1 MAKSYN
7 LVYSETTADFLL
19 RLSKRRL
26 SPLLYDLR
34 KLAENPNVRSDY
46 CVQDSQG
53 RDVEHLLVGDFVVS
67 YWPDHAVSE
76 IRVVEITDVS

>member
-7 LVYSETTADFLL
+7 LVYSETAADFHL

-26 SPLLYDLR
+26 SPLLYDFR
-34 KLAENPNVRSDY
+34 KLAENPNIRSDY
-46 CVQDSQG
+46 RVQDNEG
-53 RDVEHLLVGDFVVS
+53 REVEHLLVGDFVVS

-76 IRVVEITDVS
+76 IRIVEITDVS